1 MPFSDSAVPG
11 SALLSS
17 ALVSAWPASHAQRY
31 HDNFEVAGFGQL
43 DQNGDANS
51 WSLGDF
57 LAQDEM
63 RVMMRTKSL
72 TFREHGANGARS
84 IACGSEL
91 TDEAAYAF
99 ARTCRAGA
107 ESWAGRRHGLTFAEV
122 RERVDEHFQIGH
134 FQISRK
140 KGMEILLRPHDGP
153 STGSV
158 RIFAIAASLGLLVR
172 ARWIRLAADTEHVCA
187 LAQALASG
195 ACWKLEELYLPR
207 SKIGDGGVLALCDAG
222 LQGALSRLHRLHL
235 GGNLIS
241 DAGACALSV

>member
-1 MPFSDSAVPG
+1 M
-11 SALLSS
+11 
-17 ALVSAWPASHAQRY
+17 
-31 HDNFEVAGFGQL
+31 
-43 DQNGDANS
+43 
-51 WSLGDF
+51 
-57 LAQDEM
+57 
-63 RVMMRTKSL
+63 
-72 TFREHGANGARS
+72 
-84 IACGSEL
+84 
-91 TDEAAYAF
+91 
-99 ARTCRAGA
+99 
-107 ESWAGRRHGLTFAEV
+107 TFAEV

-140 KGMEILLRPHDGP
+140 GGMEILLRPHDGP

-172 ARWIRLAADTEHVCA
+172 ARWIRLAGGTEHVCA

-241 DAGACALSV
+241 DAGACALARTISSGALSELDTLWLHKNEISDEGLEALADAARKGKLAACHFLLLADNPASVAAQESLQRAVSAHLVSPEARAIGKLAKAVSKRLRWLRRRCARALLRRGVVHADALAV